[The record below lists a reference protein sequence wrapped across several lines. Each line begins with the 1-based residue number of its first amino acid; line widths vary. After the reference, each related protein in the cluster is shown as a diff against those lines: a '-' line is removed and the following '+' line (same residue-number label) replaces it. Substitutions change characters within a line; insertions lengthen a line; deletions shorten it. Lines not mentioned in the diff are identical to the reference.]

1 MNKKFTI
8 SLLTLALATS
18 MTYAKDSAKD
28 NAKAKDLNLY
38 TDTNVTT
45 LGEEENAKLQQYQG
59 KYPRPQFQTAVPEY
73 KEAWDKISNN
83 KIPEWIIDAKF
94 GIYTHWGVYSIPG
107 FADNT
112 YVRYM
117 YDKRNPRGV
126 YQHHLENYGK
136 PEEYG
141 YTKFVEQFTA
151 EDYNAKDML
160 ELMIDSGAK
169 FGGLGTVHHDGF
181 LMWDSEINRWNAG
194 KMGPKRDL
202 YGEFVT
208 EARKRDFK
216 VAASFHHARTWDLV
230 HKSIDETSFSAEE
243 KSKLDIYNPEY
254 EDFYVGRHS
263 TKTTVDVFAQQWHD
277 KIIEV
282 IDKYSPDFFFFD
294 GIERTKPNSPENL
307 VVDALDYYYEH
318 AKKQGKE
325 VVVANKLPGN
335 KIFNFPEHIGI
346 PTYEGGRDMPADVGG
361 YFLVDRAISYPWTYV
376 KNKVYNLNANYHIDA
391 LMDMVARG
399 GIYLL
404 SLTPM
409 ASGAIDPKEEAIFR
423 EIGQWLKVNG
433 EAIYNTRRWTIPAE
447 GPVSTWD
454 VAKRGRPGHESTRMN
469 WGYKKVKDGEIR
481 FTQKEGQLYAMSLT
495 WPKSGEIVI
504 KSLNQGSQYYAKDI
518 NKVSMLGYGELKFT
532 RTKTGLRITLPQQ
545 KPSAI
550 FNHGMSFKIN

>member
-1 MNKKFTI
+1 MHKKFTL
-8 SLLTLALATS
+8 SFFTLALVTS
-18 MTYAKDSAKD
+18 LCSKGASKV
-28 NAKAKDLNLY
+28 LY
-38 TDTNVTT
+38 TDTNVAT
-45 LGEEENAKLQQYQG
+45 LGADETALLKKFEGQFDRPQYQT
-59 KYPRPQFQTAVPEY
+59 PVPQY
-73 KEAWDKISNN
+73 REAWDKIAAN
-83 KIPEWIIDAKF
+83 KIPEWIINAKF

-126 YQHHLENYGK
+126 YQHHLDNYGK

-141 YTKFVEQFTA
+141 YTKFVEQFKA
-151 EDYNAKDML
+151 EDYNAKEL
-160 ELMIDSGAK
+160 LGLMIDSGAK

-181 LMWDSEINRWNAG
+181 LMWDSKISRWNAG
-194 KMGPKRDL
+194 NMGPKRDL
-202 YGEFVT
+202 YGEFVI

-230 HKSIDETSFSAEE
+230 HKSIDESTFTEQE
-243 KSKLDIYNPEY
+243 KSQLDIFNPEY
-254 EDFYVGRHS
+254 EDFFVGRHS

-307 VVDALDYYYEH
+307 VVEALDYYYEH
-318 AKKQGKE
+318 AKAQGKE

-335 KIFNFPEHIGI
+335 KIYNFPENIGI

-423 EIGQWLKVNG
+423 EIGQWLKING
-433 EAIYNTRRWTIPAE
+433 EAIYGTRRWTIPAE
-447 GPVSTWD
+447 GPISTWK
-454 VAKRGRPGHESTRMN
+454 VAKGGRNKTQQKQRMI

-481 FTQKEGQLYAMSLT
+481 FTQKSGQLYAMSLT
-495 WPKSGEIVI
+495 WPKAGEVLI
-504 KSLNQGSQYYAKDI
+504 KSLKQGSQYYDQSI
-518 NKVSMLGYGELKFT
+518 NNVSMLGYGELEFT
-532 RTKTGLRITLPQQ
+532 RSKEGLTIKLPAQ

-550 FNHGMSFKIN
+550 FNHGISFKIN

>member
-1 MNKKFTI
+1 MNKAFTI
-8 SLLTLALATS
+8 SLVALS
-18 MTYAKDSAKD
+18 MISSLSFAKPQKIDV
-28 NAKAKDLNLY
+28 Y
-38 TDTNVTT
+38 IDTNTAV
-45 LGEEENAKLQQYQG
+45 LGPEETAKLQ
-59 KYPRPQFQTAVPEY
+59 KYEDKFKRPTFQRPIEEFKNEWKAIADNV
-73 KEAWDKISNN
+73 
-83 KIPEWIIDAKF
+83 IPEWIIDAKF

-126 YQHHLENYGK
+126 YQHHLDNYGK
-136 PEEYG
+136 PEDYG
-141 YTKFVEQFTA
+141 YTKFVEQFKA
-151 EDYNAKDML
+151 EDYNAKGML
-160 ELMIDSGAK
+160 NLMIDSGAK

-202 YGEFVT
+202 YGEFIA
-208 EARKRDFK
+208 EARKKDFK
-216 VAASFHHARTWDLV
+216 TVASFHHARTWDLV
-230 HKSIDETSFSAEE
+230 HKSIDESSFSKEE

-263 TKTTVDVFAQQWHD
+263 TETTVDVFAQQWHD
-277 KIIEV
+277 KVIEV

-294 GIERTKPNSPENL
+294 GINRTSDNSPEKL

-318 AKKQGKE
+318 AKKEGKK
-325 VVVANKLPGN
+325 VVVANKLPGSGN
-335 KIFNFPEHIGI
+335 FNFPEHVGI

-376 KNKVYNLNANYHIDA
+376 KNKEYNLNANYHIDA

-423 EIGQWLKVNG
+423 EIGQWLKING
-433 EAIYNTRRWTIPAE
+433 DAIYDTRRWTIPAE
-447 GPVSTWD
+447 GPVSTWL
-454 VAKRGRPGHESTRMN
+454 VTKSGRKKKVQRMN
-469 WGYKKVKDGEIR
+469 WNYKKVKDGEIR
-481 FTQKEGQLYAMSLT
+481 FTQKNGQLYAMSLT
-495 WPKSGEIVI
+495 WPDSNEVI
-504 KSLNQGSQYYAKDI
+504 IKTLKDNSKYYQKDI
-518 NKVSMLGYGELKFT
+518 KEVSMLGFGKVNFE
-532 RTKTGLRITLPQQ
+532 RTKDALKIKLPSE
-545 KPSAI
+545 KPSKI
-550 FNHGMSFKIN
+550 FKHGMSFKIN

>member
-1 MNKKFTI
+1 MNKAFTI
-8 SLLTLALATS
+8 SLVALS
-18 MTYAKDSAKD
+18 MISSLSFAKPQKIDV
-28 NAKAKDLNLY
+28 Y
-38 TDTNVTT
+38 IDTNTAV
-45 LGEEENAKLQQYQG
+45 LGPEETAKLQ
-59 KYPRPQFQTAVPEY
+59 KYEDKFKRPTFQRPIEEFKNEWKAIADNV
-73 KEAWDKISNN
+73 
-83 KIPEWIIDAKF
+83 IPEWIIDAKF

-126 YQHHLENYGK
+126 YQHHLDNYGK
-136 PEEYG
+136 PEDYG
-141 YTKFVEQFTA
+141 YTKFVEQFKA
-151 EDYNAKDML
+151 EDYNAKGML
-160 ELMIDSGAK
+160 NLMIDSGAK

-202 YGEFVT
+202 YGEFIA
-208 EARKRDFK
+208 EARKKDFK
-216 VAASFHHARTWDLV
+216 TVASFHHARTWDLV
-230 HKSIDETSFSAEE
+230 HKSIDESSFSKEE

-263 TKTTVDVFAQQWHD
+263 TETTVDVFAQQWHD
-277 KIIEV
+277 KVIEV

-294 GIERTKPNSPENL
+294 GINRTSDNSPEKL

-318 AKKQGKE
+318 AKKEGKK
-325 VVVANKLPGN
+325 VVVANKLPGSGN
-335 KIFNFPEHIGI
+335 FNFPEHVGI

-376 KNKVYNLNANYHIDA
+376 KNKEYNLNANYHIDA

-423 EIGQWLKVNG
+423 EIGQWLKING
-433 EAIYNTRRWTIPAE
+433 DAIYDTRRWTIPAE
-447 GPVSTWD
+447 GPVSTWL
-454 VAKRGRPGHESTRMN
+454 VTKSGRKKKVQRMN
-469 WGYKKVKDGEIR
+469 WNYKKVKDGEIR
-481 FTQKEGQLYAMSLT
+481 FTQKNGQLYAMSLT
-495 WPKSGEIVI
+495 WPDSNEVI
-504 KSLNQGSQYYAKDI
+504 IKTLKDNSKYYQKDI
-518 NKVSMLGYGELKFT
+518 KEVSMLGFGKVNFERTNDALKI
-532 RTKTGLRITLPQQ
+532 KLPSE
-545 KPSAI
+545 KPSKI